1 MTGPAWIVSAA
12 QSMSSPATGAIS
24 MILTDGTWLP
34 SVSHRE
40 RIPARVVAS
49 SAAIP
54 DRISRTTKAQ
64 LDPATASTSPGPAD
78 WRRQLRIAILA
89 RNPESGAKHARGQ
102 APEKGRAACRE
113 RGSEEVE
120 SAV

>member
-1 MTGPAWIVSAA
+1 
-12 QSMSSPATGAIS
+12 

-78 WRRQLRIAILA
+78 WRRPLRIANLT
-89 RNPESGAKHARGQ
+89 RNPESGGKPARSTAHDKQ
-102 APEKGRAACRE
+102 LMQSKASVA
-113 RGSEEVE
+113 GSGITTTNNTY
-120 SAV
+120 ALAYCG